1 MPAVIVKA
9 REAWIAQAAAARD
22 RIEELVD
29 DDVDLD
35 PETSTLDEVLDAHP
49 DAREAVAELLQAML
63 ALGAGVAPNLIA
75 RCGLVDV
82 SVALELP

>member
-1 MPAVIVKA
+1 MPALIIKS
-9 REAWIAQAAAARD
+9 RDAWVAQATAARD
-22 RIEELVD
+22 RLEELVD
-29 DDVDLD
+29 DDPDLD
-35 PETSTLDEVLDAHP
+35 GDPGGSTLDEVLDAHP
-49 DAREAVAELLQAML
+49 EAREVMAML